1 MCTRIIFL
9 YIPEKENGSK
19 IWKPTVGRP
28 QSNCSFCDIYVH
40 KFLGS
45 MRLSNQKQQSNNPF
59 TNIRHSIMA
68 AWPPFCNVPS
78 AKRHQ
83 RHRWLK
89 VILTHAKDLVKSTK
103 EGHHSSRVA
112 KLNER
117 NSAKKNKVCCIR
129 LLGKKQTWNM

>member
-1 MCTRIIFL
+1 MHKDHISIYTRERKRVKDMETHSRPTPIQLFL
-9 YIPEKENGSK
+9 
-19 IWKPTVGRP
+19 
-28 QSNCSFCDIYVH
+28 CDIYVH

-117 NSAKKNKVCCIR
+117 NSAKKHKVCCIR

>member
-1 MCTRIIFL
+1 MHKDHISIYTRERKRVKDMETHSRPTPIQLFL
-9 YIPEKENGSK
+9 LRHLCPQILGINAPF
-19 IWKPTVGRP
+19 KPKTTE
-28 QSNCSFCDIYVH
+28 
-40 KFLGS
+40 
-45 MRLSNQKQQSNNPF
+45 QQSIHKHQTLHHGSLASF
-59 TNIRHSIMA
+59 LQ
-68 AWPPFCNVPS
+68 CPS